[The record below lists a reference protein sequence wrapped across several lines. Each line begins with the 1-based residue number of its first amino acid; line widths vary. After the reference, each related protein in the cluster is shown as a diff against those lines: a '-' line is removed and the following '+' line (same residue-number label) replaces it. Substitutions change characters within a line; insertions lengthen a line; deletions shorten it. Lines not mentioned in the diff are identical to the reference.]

1 MARTPP
7 VPSGPPTDV
16 DLTAGRQSQPGPD
29 PAWVSGVKAPAPFDA
44 EGAGRYS
51 PRTSAMADPMIPI
64 GANPD
69 DAVLRQIVESAAYD
83 SESPDIRA
91 VSSPRLELD
100 RLRAAAR
107 ELLRRADVASRAARA
122 ARHEEELRLP

>member
-1 MARTPP
+1 MARTPS
-7 VPSGPPTDV
+7 VPSGPPGEV
-16 DLTAGRQSQPGPD
+16 DLTAESDIAGPM
-29 PAWVSGVKAPAPFDA
+29 V
-44 EGAGRYS
+44 
-51 PRTSAMADPMIPI
+51 PM

-69 DAVLRQIVESAAYD
+69 DAVLRQIVESLAYGYER
-83 SESPDIRA
+83 SDIRE

-100 RLRAAAR
+100 GLRAAAR

>member
-1 MARTPP
+1 MAPTSP
-7 VPSGPPTDV
+7 VPSRPPGEV
-16 DLTAGRQSQPGPD
+16 NLTAGRRSQPDPD
-29 PAWVSGVKAPAPFDA
+29 PAWVSRMETPAPFDA
-44 EGAGRYS
+44 EGGGHLPARS
-51 PRTSAMADPMIPI
+51 DMSDPLVPMGP
-64 GANPD
+64 NPD
-69 DAVLRQIVESAAYD
+69 DAVLRQIVESVAYD
-83 SESPDIRA
+83 YYESPDIRE